1 MKITQKHREE
11 DDFEYK
17 KEEPTTNTYNNNI
30 IIDDENMQMNN
41 SINNDLQDEYV
52 NEKEVDDPKEQLSV
66 DTESDDT
73 DLIYLT
79 VGYPTRWSGLLPHG
93 LMYKQLNKKA
103 PFSDATP
110 TARGFTFIKSE
121 MITLQYAKL

>member
-17 KEEPTTNTYNNNI
+17 KEEPTTNTYSNNI
-30 IIDDENMQMNN
+30 IIDDDENMEMNN
-41 SINNDLQDEYV
+41 SINNDLQNEYV
-52 NEKEVDDPKEQLSV
+52 DDNSIKKNEDANEKEVDDPKEQLSV

-79 VGYPTRWSGLLPHG
+79 VGYPTR
-93 LMYKQLNKKA
+93 
-103 PFSDATP
+103 
-110 TARGFTFIKSE
+110 
-121 MITLQYAKL
+121 